1 MEIFLKLLIS
11 VLCGGIIGLERQRR
25 GQYAGFRTQLLVC
38 MGSCLFT
45 VLSIEFNK
53 QFGTFADPAR
63 IAAQVVTG
71 IGFLGAGA
79 ILRHEHYVRGLT
91 TAASMWA
98 VSAIGLA
105 IGFGAFTPALI
116 ATALVLIN
124 LIIFKNIEN
133 IISQDR
139 YTTLTLRL
147 RGLEPLDLRQL
158 FPDKALKLRQVK
170 LFFLKEQNVVEQ
182 HYTVR
187 YNDYSNL
194 LNMVNSLKSREDII
208 NLNLS

>member
-11 VLCGGIIGLERQRR
+11 VLCGGLIGLERQRR

-63 IAAQVVTG
+63 IAAQVVVG

-105 IGFGAFTPALI
+105 IGFGAFWAAGI
-116 ATALVLIN
+116 ATVLVLVN
-124 LIIFKNIEN
+124 LIIFKDIEN

-139 YTTLTLRL
+139 YTMLTLRL
-147 RGLEPLDLRQL
+147 RGLDPLDLRQL

-170 LFFLKEQNVVEQ
+170 LFFLKEQNAVEQ

-187 YNDYSNL
+187 YKDYTKL
-194 LNMVNSLKSREDII
+194 LAVVNALKARDEVTY
-208 NLNLS
+208 LNIS

>member
-1 MEIFLKLLIS
+1 MEILLKLCLA
-11 VLCGGIIGLERQRR
+11 VLCGGIIGLERQSR

-38 MGSCLFT
+38 LGACLFT
-45 VLSIEFNK
+45 VMSVESYRM
-53 QFGTFADPAR
+53 FGNSSDPSR
-63 IAAQVVTG
+63 IASYVVSG

-98 VSAIGLA
+98 VSAIGIT

-133 IISQDR
+133 VISQDR

-147 RGLEPLDLRQL
+147 RGLDPLDLRQL

-170 LFFLKEQNVVEQ
+170 LFFLKEQDVVEQ

-187 YNDYSNL
+187 YKDYSKL
-194 LNMVNSLKSREDII
+194 LHVVNSLKSREDII